1 MLARRF
7 TRRTGFALWARLAW
21 FALGRLHQSAI
32 SRFDHLDHIGL
43 HTAIT
48 LHCCRLRL
56 WLWLLGFARS
66 ALCIA
71 LGTFAVALGLT
82 FAVFTLLRFAPLV
95 DLFLR
100 SAQHT
105 QIVLCMLREILGRN
119 TITRKLRI
127 ARKLLVFVD
136 NLLRCPTYLAL
147 GAGTVEHAVGNIS
160 PRLLRAIAV
169 IILPRTG
176 F

>member
-7 TRRTGFALWARLAW
+7 ARRTGFALWARLAW

-43 HTAIT
+43 HIAIT
-48 LHCCRLRL
+48 LRCCRLR
-56 WLWLLGFARS
+56 LWLLGFARS
-66 ALCIA
+66 ALCFA

-82 FAVFTLLRFAPLV
+82 FAIFTLLRFAPLV

-105 QIVLCMLREILGRN
+105 QIVLRMLREILGRN

-147 GAGTVEHAVGNIS
+147 GAGTVKHAIGNIS